1 MKTTTLHVYV
11 MFAEMRGIYGKMN
24 IKIGVSDNP
33 KKRLKGVQTGC
44 PGDVHLIRTFEAGQD
59 AYLHEGH
66 FHELYKEFS
75 IGGEWF
81 EFDNDYFVE
90 KVLPEMIEYFSKI
103 DICYDK
109 KERTTL
115 SLHEL
120 LRDVNC
126 AKFEISSGLDDDY
139 ANRKII
145 QVKLKKAQTLVNDT
159 EKQKFQNIIDDIQN
173 VIDEEC
179 KQKRKDDQ
187 EKLAIKCLKRKAFM
201 AQKSL
206 DSFAM
211 GYLVGCASWQ
221 GAHHSGTGPR
231 NRVY

>member
-1 MKTTTLHVYV
+1 MKTTSLFVYV
-11 MFAEMRGIYGKMN
+11 MFAEMRGIYDSVN

-59 AYLHEGH
+59 AYIHEGH

-75 IGGEWF
+75 TGGEWF
-81 EFDNDYFVE
+81 EFSNDYFVE
-90 KVLPEMIEYFSKI
+90 KVLPEMIKYFSKI

-126 AKFEISSGLDDDY
+126 AKFEINSGLEDDY

-145 QVKLKKAQTLVNDT
+145 QVKLKKAQTLVDDA
-159 EKQKFQNIIDDIQN
+159 QRVKFQEIIDEIQS
-173 VIDEEC
+173 VIDQEC
-179 KQKRKDDQ
+179 AAKRKEDQ
-187 EKLAIKCLKRKAFM
+187 EILAMKNLKRKAYN
-201 AQKSL
+201 AQKRL
-206 DSFAM
+206 DTFAM
-211 GYLVGCASWQ
+211 GYLAGCAS
-221 GAHHSGTGPR
+221 R
-231 NRVY
+231 

>member
-33 KKRLKGVQTGC
+33 KNRLKGVQTGC

-59 AYLHEGH
+59 AYIHEGH
-66 FHELYKEFS
+66 FHKLYKEFS
-75 IGGEWF
+75 TGGEWF

-126 AKFEISSGLDDDY
+126 AKFEINSGLEDDY

-145 QVKLKKAQTLVNDT
+145 QVKLEKAQTLVDDA
-159 EKQKFQNIIDDIQN
+159 QKVEFQKIIDEIQS
-173 VIDEEC
+173 VIDQEC
-179 KQKRKDDQ
+179 AAKRKEDQ
-187 EKLAIKCLKRKAFM
+187 EVLAIKNLKRKAHN
-201 AQKSL
+201 AQKRL
-206 DSFAM
+206 ETIAM
-211 GYLVGCASWQ
+211 GVLMGMSV
-221 GAHHSGTGPR
+221 
-231 NRVY
+231 

>member
-1 MKTTTLHVYV
+1 MKTTSLFVYV
-11 MFAEMRGIYGKMN
+11 MFAEMRGIYDSVN

-59 AYLHEGH
+59 AYIHEGH

-75 IGGEWF
+75 TGGEWF
-81 EFDNDYFVE
+81 EFSNDYFVE
-90 KVLPEMIEYFSKI
+90 KVLPEMIKYFSKI

-120 LRDVNC
+120 LRDVDC
-126 AKFEISSGLDDDY
+126 AKFEINSGLEDDY

-145 QVKLKKAQTLVNDT
+145 QVKLKKAQTLVDDA
-159 EKQKFQNIIDDIQN
+159 QKLEFQKIIDEIQS
-173 VIDEEC
+173 VIDQEC
-179 KQKRKDDQ
+179 AAKRKEDQ
-187 EKLAIKCLKRKAFM
+187 EKQAMKNLKRKAYN
-201 AQKSL
+201 AQKRL
-206 DSFAM
+206 ETMAM
-211 GYLVGCASWQ
+211 GVLMEMGV
-221 GAHHSGTGPR
+221 
-231 NRVY
+231 

>member
-1 MKTTTLHVYV
+1 MKTTSLFVYV
-11 MFAEMRGIYGKMN
+11 MFAEMRGIYDSVN

-59 AYLHEGH
+59 AYIHEGH

-75 IGGEWF
+75 TGGEWF
-81 EFDNDYFVE
+81 EFSNDYFVE
-90 KVLPEMIEYFSKI
+90 KVLPEMIKYFSKI

-120 LRDVNC
+120 LRDVDC
-126 AKFEISSGLDDDY
+126 AKFEINSGLEDDY

-145 QVKLKKAQTLVNDT
+145 QVKLKKAQTLVDDA
-159 EKQKFQNIIDDIQN
+159 QKVEFQKIIDEIQS
-173 VIDEEC
+173 VIDQEC
-179 KQKRKDDQ
+179 AAKRKEDQ
-187 EKLAIKCLKRKAFM
+187 EKQAMKNLKRKAYN
-201 AQKSL
+201 AQKRL
-206 DSFAM
+206 EIIAM
-211 GYLVGCASWQ
+211 GVLAGMSV
-221 GAHHSGTGPR
+221 
-231 NRVY
+231 

>member
-1 MKTTTLHVYV
+1 MKTTSLFVYV
-11 MFAEMRGIYGKMN
+11 MFAEMRRIYDTVN

-59 AYLHEGH
+59 AYIHEGH

-75 IGGEWF
+75 TGGEWF
-81 EFDNDYFVE
+81 EFSNDYFVE

-126 AKFEISSGLDDDY
+126 AKFEINSGLEDDY

-145 QVKLKKAQTLVNDT
+145 QVKLKKAQTLVDDA
-159 EKQKFQNIIDDIQN
+159 QKIEFQKIIDEIQS
-173 VIDEEC
+173 VIDQEC
-179 KQKRKDDQ
+179 AAKRKEDQ
-187 EKLAIKCLKRKAFM
+187 EILAMKNLKRKAYN
-201 AQKSL
+201 AQKRL
-206 DSFAM
+206 ETIAM
-211 GYLVGCASWQ
+211 GVLMGMGV
-221 GAHHSGTGPR
+221 
-231 NRVY
+231 

>member
-33 KKRLKGVQTGC
+33 KNRLKGVQTGC

-59 AYLHEGH
+59 AYIHEGH
-66 FHELYKEFS
+66 FHKLYKEFS
-75 IGGEWF
+75 TGGEWF

-126 AKFEISSGLDDDY
+126 AKFEINSGLEDDY

-145 QVKLKKAQTLVNDT
+145 QVKLEKAQTLVDDA
-159 EKQKFQNIIDDIQN
+159 QKVEFQKIIDEIQS
-173 VIDEEC
+173 VIDQEC
-179 KQKRKDDQ
+179 AAKRKEDQ
-187 EKLAIKCLKRKAFM
+187 EVLAIKNLKRKAHN
-201 AQKSL
+201 AQKRL
-206 DSFAM
+206 ETIAM
-211 GYLVGCASWQ
+211 GVLMGMGV
-221 GAHHSGTGPR
+221 
-231 NRVY
+231 

>member
-1 MKTTTLHVYV
+1 MKTTSLFVYV
-11 MFAEMRGIYGKMN
+11 MFAEMRGIYDSVN

-59 AYLHEGH
+59 AYIHEGH

-75 IGGEWF
+75 TGGEWF
-81 EFDNDYFVE
+81 EFSNDYFEE
-90 KVLPEMIEYFSKI
+90 KVLPEMIKYFSKI

-120 LRDVNC
+120 LRDVDC
-126 AKFEISSGLDDDY
+126 AKFEINSGLEDDY

-145 QVKLKKAQTLVNDT
+145 QVKLKKAQTLVDDT
-159 EKQKFQNIIDDIQN
+159 QKVEFQKIIDEIQS
-173 VIDEEC
+173 VIDREC
-179 KQKRKDDQ
+179 AAKRKEDQ
-187 EKLAIKCLKRKAFM
+187 EKQAMKNLKRKAYN
-201 AQKSL
+201 AQKRL
-206 DSFAM
+206 ETIAM
-211 GYLVGCASWQ
+211 GVLAGMGV
-221 GAHHSGTGPR
+221 
-231 NRVY
+231 